1 MALTATTTFA
11 TFEIVKDRL
20 SLHNLVVIGVSPD
33 RPGIFLSVIPSMELD
48 NLVDTLCNT
57 LKEER
62 TNFPK
67 TVVFCRSCQDCGDL
81 YVAMIDKLGEAK
93 TESEFL
99 RVLSS
104 VNVHKSFQV
113 IS

>member
-48 NLVDTLCNT
+48 
-57 LKEER
+57 
-62 TNFPK
+62 
-67 TVVFCRSCQDCGDL
+67 
-81 YVAMIDKLGEAK
+81 I
-93 TESEFL
+93 
-99 RVLSS
+99 
-104 VNVHKSFQV
+104 
-113 IS
+113 